1 MSRNTR
7 ETRLP
12 PDLLDT
18 EAYIALSLEARLLY
32 ITMLQLS
39 DDEGRLVAAPAILRA
54 NGRFQGLDLGLLADR
69 LSEVEQGG
77 HFIQYHSG
85 TRLFA
90 FNPRAFD
97 RPGGIRFWSRSACP
111 LPPADLL
118 ERWPD
123 YRAALARLDGHG
135 RLTFNGEPW
144 LDRRDGPR
152 YPELWPGLT
161 PIRQEERD
169 KPGRNG
175 TKRGRAGLVRTVRDY
190 GGAGAGAGAGASS
203 RSLQEIDSL
212 GGGFD
217 GGHRRHGTS

>member
-1 MSRNTR
+1 MSANHR

-12 PDLLDT
+12 PDLLDD
-18 EAYIALSLEARLLY
+18 EAFIALSIESRLVYL
-32 ITMLQLS
+32 TMLMLA
-39 DDEGRLVAAPAILRA
+39 DDEGRLVAAPAILAA
-54 NGRFQGLDLGLLADR
+54 NGRLQALELGRLNDC

-77 HFIQYHSG
+77 DFIRYHSG

-97 RPGGIRFWSRSACP
+97 RPGGIRFWSRSSCP

-161 PIRQEERD
+161 TIQQEERD
-169 KPGRNG
+169 RPGRNG
-175 TKRGRAGLVRTVRDY
+175 TKRDRAGLVRTVRDI

-203 RSLQEIDSL
+203 RSLQEINSL
-212 GGGFD
+212 GGD
-217 GGHRRHGTS
+217 LNRGHHRHGAT